1 MAWKSW
7 NQLALIA
14 SGFNGQQFSFNG
26 YLAIEKDKKKKE
38 IQHLENLVEKTGFT
52 QIFMETPYRNN
63 PLFEDLTK
71 FLNPNT
77 KLCIAAN
84 INDPETEFIKTK
96 TINDWK
102 KEKPELHKIPAVFL
116 IGK

>member
-1 MAWKSW
+1 MLTKQPTPKS
-7 NQLALIA
+7 
-14 SGFNGQQFSFNG
+14 
-26 YLAIEKDKKKKE
+26 DKKKRE
-38 IQHLENLVEKTGFT
+38 IQHLESLVEKTGFT

-84 INDPETEFIKTK
+84 INDPENEFIQTK

-102 KEKPELHKIPAVFL
+102 KNKAELHKIPAVFL